1 MVNGVITVLCVWCA
15 VAHLCVGFK
24 HAHRVLPAAAA
35 VVGRLYSGGDGTDF
49 SDDVFGS
56 PSKICF
62 VGNLPFAYDASTL
75 ESFAIAR
82 GIPAG
87 GFTARIEVNK
97 KTGRSRGF
105 GYLDFPNHDAAVAAL
120 RSLEGAEVDGRPLKL
135 DLDAGTDTPSKGR
148 RPPLTSEAF
157 SCFLGNLPFSCA
169 EGDVSHLVT
178 TAVGDVPHKV
188 RLAYTAEGR
197 SRGFGHVDF
206 GSDETVEAAVAALDG
221 MEVFDRQVSV
231 RASVR

>member
-1 MVNGVITVLCVWCA
+1 L
-15 VAHLCVGFK
+15 
-24 HAHRVLPAAAA
+24 
-35 VVGRLYSGGDGTDF
+35 RL
-49 SDDVFGS
+49 
-56 PSKICF
+56 
-62 VGNLPFAYDASTL
+62 
-75 ESFAIAR
+75 
-82 GIPAG
+82 
-87 GFTARIEVNK
+87 
-97 KTGRSRGF
+97 
-105 GYLDFPNHDAAVAAL
+105 
-120 RSLEGAEVDGRPLKL
+120 LEGAEVDGRPLKL

-231 RASVR
+231 CASVAFVRAPIAIPPFADVSLVSCLFCQLKEERALGRQKRTLVDAPADDLLLSASAAKAKVTALFLTSTRLFCGTALPFLHTGCVFCPMLRARILMLSCAC